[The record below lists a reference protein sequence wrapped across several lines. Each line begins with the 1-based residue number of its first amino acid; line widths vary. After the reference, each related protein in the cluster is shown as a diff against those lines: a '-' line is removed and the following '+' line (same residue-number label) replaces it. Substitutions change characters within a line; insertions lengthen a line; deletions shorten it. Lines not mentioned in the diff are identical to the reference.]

1 MLESFARAFVVSTRH
16 EQSKVLAISLLIRR
30 VSQRLVPK
38 RAQRTVAYP
47 YASTT
52 LTSSVCS
59 LGIFII
65 FSTYFLRFS
74 LSFHLVLLLIN

>member
-47 YASTT
+47 YSSTT
-52 LTSSVCS
+52 L
-59 LGIFII
+59 
-65 FSTYFLRFS
+65 
-74 LSFHLVLLLIN
+74 